1 MKKYISL
8 TLALIVIA
16 ALLVGC
22 TKGDKVLKAGQ
33 DSFAGII
40 KAYPVIIK
48 DNTKEDY
55 ISLSV
60 DGVTSLKISRDYSLT
75 DEEDILIETPLK
87 PFIDAGLDVSK
98 LTDGYK
104 AQDEKLYL
112 IGDYGNGTGTKETA
126 QDSLFESAAYDR
138 TMLTYHRDLDYCG
151 ISTRGN
157 EKDSF
162 VSRILNK
169 IFGDT
174 AMLSDPNGLDRFGIR
189 ISKSKFEYAKN
200 YAKNDKDIVFM
211 IEAKPLVAFGV
222 DVHHVDGW
230 IFTTMEDLD
239 CNDTDVL
246 LKTYDLQ

>member
-1 MKKYISL
+1 MKKIISL
-8 TLALIVIA
+8 TLAFILMTV
-16 ALLVGC
+16 LLAGC
-22 TKGDKVLKAGQ
+22 AKVDNVLKSGQ
-33 DSFAGII
+33 ESFAGIV
-40 KAYPVIIK
+40 KAYPDIIK

-60 DGVTSLKISRDYSLT
+60 DGATTLKLSRDYGLT
-75 DEEDILIETPLK
+75 GKEDLLIETPLK
-87 PFIDAGLDVSK
+87 PFLDAGLDVSK

-104 AQDEKLYL
+104 VQDEKFYL
-112 IGDYGNGTGTKETA
+112 IGDYGDGTGTKGTA
-126 QDSLFESAAYDR
+126 QDSLFESVSYDR

-162 VSRILNK
+162 FTRTLNK

-174 AMLSDPNGLDRFGIR
+174 AMLSDPKGLDRFGIR

-211 IEAKPLVAFGV
+211 IEAKPLMAFGV

-246 LKTYDLQ
+246 LKTYDLN